1 MSKNITKQ
9 RHHTPKVH
17 LDNNGKNLTSH
28 AGLIPV
34 IKFLDQIGLVSKVLH
49 HLPLNYGNNAKH
61 HIGDAVFM
69 VLTGLIAGAF
79 NLSKCAQ
86 LWNNEVLR
94 KVSGR
99 SDTPVET
106 TLSRLYKRLGDRDIY
121 QMEHLNHVLRRNV
134 WQKAL
139 RSGASKVTLVCQ
151 RWIDADSSVKTVYGN
166 QEGAAKGYNP
176 HKRGAKSY
184 HPLLAFCTETK
195 EILQG
200 WFRTGSAYT
209 SNGIVEFMRQLLA
222 ELPHYQRI
230 IFRADSGFFVGEL
243 LEFLDSLGHGYL
255 IKVKL
260 KNLAQQLMAQHWSP
274 VRGQR
279 GWEQCEFQY
288 QAKGWSRP
296 RFFLAVRIARP
307 SKPSPQDEML
317 EKIEYDF
324 FCYVTTEPLTP
335 WQAHKCYGER
345 ATSETWIEEAKSQLG
360 MAQIKTSEFIAN
372 AALFQTAI
380 LAYNTLRW
388 MALLSGNR
396 TLQQWEPE
404 SIRTFLVQIA
414 GKLRTGG
421 NQLRLQL
428 PRLHL
433 YPQQWEDWLA
443 FNY

>member
-1 MSKNITKQ
+1 MKKITIKRQ
-9 RHHTPKVH
+9 STPKVH
-17 LDNNGKNLTSH
+17 LDCNGKNLTSH

-34 IKFLDQIGLVSKVLH
+34 IKFLDQIGLISKVLH
-49 HLPLNYGNNAKH
+49 HLPLKYGDNAKH
-61 HIGDAVFM
+61 HVGDAVFM

-79 NLSKCAQ
+79 NLSKCAL
-86 LWNNEVLR
+86 LWKNEVLR
-94 KVSGR
+94 KASGR
-99 SDTPVET
+99 SSTPVET
-106 TLSRLYKRLGDRDIY
+106 TLGRLFKRLRDRDIY
-121 QMEHLNHVLRRNV
+121 KMEHLNHVLRREV

-139 RSGASKVTLVCQ
+139 RSGVSKVALSCQ
-151 RWIDADSSVKTVYGN
+151 RWVDVDSSVKTVYGN

-230 IFRADSGFFVGEL
+230 IFRGDSGFFVGEL
-243 LEFLDSLGHGYL
+243 LELLDTLGHGYL

-260 KNLAQQLMAQHWSP
+260 KNLAQLLMTQHWSA
-274 VRGQR
+274 VHGQA

-288 QAKGWSRP
+288 QANGWSHP
-296 RFFLAVRIARP
+296 RFFLAVRIA
-307 SKPSPQDEML
+307 KPVKASPQDEML

-324 FCYVTTEPLTP
+324 FCYVSTEPLTP

-360 MAQIKTSEFIAN
+360 MAQIKTSEFVAN

-388 MALLSGNR
+388 MALLSGNQ

-414 GKLRTGG
+414 GRLRTGG

-428 PRLHL
+428 PQFHL
-433 YPQQWEDWLA
+433 YPQQWEDWIA
-443 FNY
+443 FNH